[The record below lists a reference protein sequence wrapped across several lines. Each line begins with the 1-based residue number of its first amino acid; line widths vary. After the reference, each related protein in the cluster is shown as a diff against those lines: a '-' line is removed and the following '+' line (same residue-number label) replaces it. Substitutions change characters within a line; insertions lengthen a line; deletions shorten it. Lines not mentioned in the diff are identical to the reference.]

1 LYELDTYFGKAALT
15 PEETVAC
22 SKAYRFL
29 SKVPAF
35 KAGLVKAQNA
45 LMRTRRKAEALP
57 SPPMPHAGD
66 ARSKDLPTS
75 GREDELRGTA
85 LYSGLC
91 VEAPGGHAR
100 SPEQYLERLRSHS
113 LLTDPLFQERVVRP
127 EVLSHDHGGL
137 IDLAPP
143 RFDLLVLEVLVSPPP
158 PEDAANANKPPSMA
172 ETMLSSK
179 DKEALMRKRR
189 RRRVDLHAVIGMA
202 SSDSPRPPPFIDC
215 GLIDWSSFSAR
226 RRDQA
231 EQEQLGKKP
240 LWAEPQSQ
248 WTASPPSLS
257 RAADDEDP
265 RWGGA
270 DPVTGAMFCRNL
282 KTAAASAAGA
292 AAASASA
299 YGTSSVKGVTIA
311 IVGGLPSLEHLA
323 SEVPRK
329 AQKWMGWV

>member
-1 LYELDTYFGKAALT
+1 
-15 PEETVAC
+15 
-22 SKAYRFL
+22 
-29 SKVPAF
+29 
-35 KAGLVKAQNA
+35 
-45 LMRTRRKAEALP
+45 
-57 SPPMPHAGD
+57 
-66 ARSKDLPTS
+66 
-75 GREDELRGTA
+75 
-85 LYSGLC
+85 
-91 VEAPGGHAR
+91 
-100 SPEQYLERLRSHS
+100 
-113 LLTDPLFQERVVRP
+113 
-127 EVLSHDHGGL
+127 
-137 IDLAPP
+137 
-143 RFDLLVLEVLVSPPP
+143 VLEVLVSPPP

-172 ETMLSSK
+172 ESMLSSK

-231 EQEQLGKKP
+231 EQELQGKKP

-248 WTASPPSLS
+248 WAAPPPSLS
-257 RAADDEDP
+257 RAAEEEDP

-270 DPVTGAMFCRNL
+270 DAVSGAMFCRNL

-292 AAASASA
+292 AAAAASA

-311 IVGGLPSLEHLA
+311 IVGGLPSLEHLT